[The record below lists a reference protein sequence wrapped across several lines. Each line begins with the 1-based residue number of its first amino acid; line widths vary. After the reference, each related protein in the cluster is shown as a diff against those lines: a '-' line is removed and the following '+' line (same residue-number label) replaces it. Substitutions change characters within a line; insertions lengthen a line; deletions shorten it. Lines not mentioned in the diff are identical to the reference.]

1 MSYNSLFG
9 LGTHSADADLQ
20 GHWLMQDNAAN
31 TTVVDATGNND
42 GTLIGGDNTADIS
55 TTGPGWPSAALDLDG
70 TSDYINVGDVLDLQS
85 DELTL
90 GIKAKPTSTTQ
101 TSALLGRDNGT
112 VNTSYTL
119 VQTASRYQFR
129 ISADTNDC
137 FAETPIGGPSTSW
150 QDVTGMYDGSRVY
163 IRVDG
168 TTYAG
173 DTNSGNI
180 DSITQ
185 SLEIGARD
193 GGTIPFNGDIAHA
206 FIFSRG
212 LTEAEADEAHAGP
225 EPLNLTAP
233 AVTGVYRV
241 GETLSTTNG
250 TWDSQANGVITYTY
264 QWQVADDASGT
275 NAANITGATA
285 STWQL
290 RSAQSGKYVRCVV
303 SASNDGGNDSAE
315 DTGSAWTLVEAGVSP
330 SYNELFGLGNWG
342 SIDPSIQGW
351 WKLDDNAASTQIT
364 DYSGKGNHGVM
375 KTGNTSDASVAGPV
389 GWLPSAMD
397 FTTYNGD
404 LPEEI
409 IEGLGTHSMVCW
421 MKTNGTTFTGS
432 IYANSNGRSDDLSI
446 TLKDTGSNRGFY
458 LETGGDA
465 TNVLVDAFNPT
476 VPEWYSLGYSMDNS
490 ALALH
495 AYRAGS
501 LSSTQTGYGQP
512 DGLAPGFVDITLR
525 QQPICNFAIF
535 SRLLS
540 DSEHQESHS
549 GPEPL
554 NLTAPTVSGTHE
566 TGQTLTTTSG
576 TWDSQSNGT
585 VTYTYQWQ
593 RADDA
598 SGTNAADISGATGST
613 YTLTASD
620 ENKYVRATIV
630 ASNDGGSDPSEDQ
643 STAWTLVTAGGGGP
657 TFQPAWAMNATV
669 IIQ

>member
-137 FAETPIGGPSTSW
+137 FAGTPIGGPSTSW
-150 QDVTGMYDGSRVY
+150 QDVTGIYDGSRVY

-233 AVTGVYRV
+233 TVSGTHET
-241 GETLSTTNG
+241 GETLTATDG
-250 TWDSQANGVITYTY
+250 TWDSQANGTITYSY
-264 QWQVADDASGT
+264 QWQV
-275 NAANITGATA
+275 
-285 STWQL
+285 
-290 RSAQSGKYVRCVV
+290 
-303 SASNDGGNDSAE
+303 
-315 DTGSAWTLVEAGVSP
+315 
-330 SYNELFGLGNWG
+330 
-342 SIDPSIQGW
+342 
-351 WKLDDNAASTQIT
+351 
-364 DYSGKGNHGVM
+364 
-375 KTGNTSDASVAGPV
+375 
-389 GWLPSAMD
+389 
-397 FTTYNGD
+397 
-404 LPEEI
+404 
-409 IEGLGTHSMVCW
+409 
-421 MKTNGTTFTGS
+421 
-432 IYANSNGRSDDLSI
+432 
-446 TLKDTGSNRGFY
+446 
-458 LETGGDA
+458 
-465 TNVLVDAFNPT
+465 
-476 VPEWYSLGYSMDNS
+476 
-490 ALALH
+490 
-495 AYRAGS
+495 
-501 LSSTQTGYGQP
+501 
-512 DGLAPGFVDITLR
+512 
-525 QQPICNFAIF
+525 
-535 SRLLS
+535 
-540 DSEHQESHS
+540 
-549 GPEPL
+549 
-554 NLTAPTVSGTHE
+554 
-566 TGQTLTTTSG
+566 
-576 TWDSQSNGT
+576 
-585 VTYTYQWQ
+585 
-593 RADDA
+593 ADDA

-643 STAWTLVTAGGGGP
+643 ATAWTLVTAGGGGP

-669 IIQ
+669 IIQQGLQ